1 MKLILLTTLVLSKA
15 ISHVEFY
22 NKFQVEDFVV
32 DLFDFS
38 GDNVN
43 CGTGGNIT
51 RFNIEN
57 KPALQGSDAS
67 LTALHVSP
75 CSINLPHTHP
85 RATEMLFVSEGSNII
100 TGFVLENGSK
110 TFVTTLQRG
119 QAILYPHGAI
129 HFQINNSC
137 QKAIMIPSFNNND
150 PGVSTVLNNIF
161 TFSNDILEATSNLSE
176 AQLQFIRNLI
186 PTAPSFSV
194 NECKKRCGLN

>member
-1 MKLILLTTLVLSKA
+1 MKLIFLTTLVLSKA

-22 NKFQVEDFVV
+22 NRFQVEDFVV

-43 CGTGGNIT
+43 RGTGGNIT

-57 KPALQGSDAS
+57 KPALQGAGAS
-67 LTALHVSP
+67 LAALHVSP

-85 RATEMLFVSEGSNII
+85 RATEMLFVSEGNNII

-110 TFVTTLQRG
+110 TFVTTLRKG

-137 QKAIMIPSFNNND
+137 QKAIMIPSFNNED
-150 PGVSTVLNNIF
+150 PGINTVLNNLF

-176 AQLQFIRNLI
+176 DQIQFIRKLI

-194 NECKKRCGLN
+194 DECKKRCGLN